1 MSTRKIL
8 AALSLSL
15 PALPCLAQAAP
26 SWGPHV
32 DLELKPGSR
41 RSLAESDIFLPL
53 AQDGRNLFFANLRGR
68 FDDGSSREGNLGL
81 GVRRMQDNG
90 WNIGG
95 YAYFDRRRT
104 GNGNFFNQ
112 VTVGGEALGRDW
124 DLRANAYL
132 PRGNRVKQVGPGTT
146 VAGTTT
152 AALAGNTVQVTTT
165 AGMTSVTEER
175 ALRGFD
181 AEVGWRVPVFDA
193 ESPRQLRVYLGAFR
207 FGDGVSRLSGPRAR
221 AELEVADLG
230 HLWRGGQLTV
240 GAEIQNDQARGT
252 HAFFSLRL
260 RIPLGGSVSG
270 TTLTT
275 QARRMAA
282 PIVRDVDI
290 VTQSRTNTV
299 VTGTNSVETA
309 SVLDSGQAITVLDSS
324 TTTGA
329 ALPGAVAAA
338 GANSL
343 VILSGT
349 FNTSGITTLQTG
361 QTLMGAGTLTVRTPS
376 GRTATLTTPRATI
389 TGAVAGNN
397 PAVALANNATL
408 TGLQVSNTA
417 TGGGTPNPFAVR
429 ANGVTGA
436 TVSNNI
442 LLGFGNNGGGTAQSL
457 LITGASSNIT
467 VSGNTLTS
475 TGTTGISVGLNVVNS
490 TGILVLN
497 NTMSAASNAPATQ
510 SRAIVVNNGSF
521 AAGSAGNTIL
531 NGICSVAL
539 AGTGSIG
546 LTSGGTCP

>member
-1 MSTRKIL
+1 MRSIL
-8 AALSLSL
+8 SALSFSL
-15 PALPCLAQAAP
+15 PALTCLAQAAP

-53 AQDGRNLFFANLRGR
+53 AQDGRNLLFANLRGR
-68 FDDGSSREGNLGL
+68 FDDGDGREGNLGL
-81 GVRRMQDNG
+81 GARRMLDNG
-90 WNIGG
+90 WNVGG

-104 GNGNFFNQ
+104 DNGNFFNQ
-112 VTVGGEALGRDW
+112 VTLGGEALGRDW
-124 DLRANAYL
+124 DVRANAYL
-132 PRGNRVKQVGPGTT
+132 PRGNRVKQVGAGTA

-165 AGMTSVTEER
+165 AGVTSVTEER

-193 ESPRQLRVYLGAFR
+193 EGPRQLRVYLGAFR
-207 FGDGVSRLSGPRAR
+207 FSDSVSRLSGPRAR
-221 AELEVADLG
+221 VELEVADLR

-240 GAEIQNDQARGT
+240 GAEVQNDQARGT

-260 RIPLGGSVSG
+260 RVPLGGNASG
-270 TTLTT
+270 ATLSA

-299 VTGTNSVETA
+299 VTGANTVETA
-309 SVLDSGQAITVLDSS
+309 TTLDTGQAFTVLDSG

-343 VILSGT
+343 VVLSGT
-349 FNTSGITTLQTG
+349 FNTSGITTLQPG
-361 QTLMGAGTLTVRTPS
+361 QTLMGAGTFTVRTPS

-475 TGTTGISVGLNVVNS
+475 TGTTGITVGLNVVNS

-497 NTMSAASNAPATQ
+497 NTMSATSNPPATQ

-521 AAGSAGNTIL
+521 AAGSTGNTIVS
-531 NGICSVAL
+531 GICSVAV